1 MWYKNAIIYLLPDG
15 WQLEAGFA
23 EKLEQAAFTPCMGL
37 DWFSEGFAP
46 PTPFSSDFVF
56 TAQNSNRVCLKH
68 EEKVLPSASVR
79 DLVNGKVAEIQEAE
93 ARNVGRKE
101 KQQLK
106 EQITDDLLPRAL
118 TQSRR
123 TEAIF
128 DTERG
133 FLLVNEASD
142 KRAEQMLIK
151 LREALGGLKVAM
163 PYTRESPSSLMTEWL
178 LQGHAEGDFKLGYN
192 VLLQGVG
199 DVVPKVKISKK
210 DLTHPE
216 VIQHAKNGMK
226 VVELELEWREQISF
240 TLTQNF
246 ALKRIRFLDVLQE
259 EAEQGDDAASLTFAS
274 QIIMTEAL
282 GEMICELSNLLCG
295 FFDGDLR

>member
-23 EKLEQAAFTPCMGL
+23 EKLEQAAFTPCMDF

-68 EEKVLPSASVR
+68 EEKVLPSATVR
-79 DLVNGKVAEIQEAE
+79 DLVNGKVAKIQEAE
-93 ARNVGRKE
+93 ARNVWWEE

-106 EQITDDLLPRAL
+106 EQIVDDLLPRAL

-133 FLLVNEASD
+133 YLLVNEASN

-178 LQGHAEGDFKLGYN
+178 LQGHAEGDFELGYN

-259 EAEQGDDAASLTFAS
+259 EAEQGDDTASLMFSS
-274 QIIMTEAL
+274 QIIMVEAL
-282 GEMICELSNLLCG
+282 GEMINELVNLLG
-295 FFDGDLR
+295 GWEN

>member
-37 DWFSEGFAP
+37 DWFSEGFVP

-68 EEKVLPSASVR
+68 EEKVLPSATVR

-93 ARNVGRKE
+93 ARNVWYEE

-133 FLLVNEASD
+133 YLLVNEASD

-178 LQGHAEGDFKLGYN
+178 LQGYAEGGFELGYN

-210 DLTHPE
+210 DLTTAE
-216 VIQHAKNGMK
+216 VIKHAQNGMQ
-226 VVELELEWREQISF
+226 VVELELEWRKQISF
-240 TLTQNF
+240 TLTKDF
-246 ALKRIRFLDVLQE
+246 ALKRIQFLDVLQE
-259 EAEQGDDAASLTFAS
+259 EAEQGDDTASLMFSS
-274 QIIMTEAL
+274 QIIMTTAL
-282 GEMICELSNLLCG
+282 GGMLDELVNLLG
-295 FFDGDLR
+295 GWEN

>member
-15 WQLEAGFA
+15 WQPEAGLN
-23 EKLEQAAFTPCMGL
+23 EKLGQAAFTPCMGL
-37 DWFSEGFAP
+37 DWFSEGFVP

-68 EEKVLPSASVR
+68 EEKVLPAGVIR
-79 DLVNGKVAEIQEAE
+79 DILDERVSEIQEAE
-93 ARNVGRKE
+93 ARNVWYEE

-106 EQITDDLLPRAL
+106 KQITDDLLPHAL

-151 LREALGGLKVAM
+151 LREALGGLKVVM
-163 PYTRESPSSLMTEWL
+163 PYTQESPSSLMTEWL
-178 LQGHAEGDFKLGYN
+178 LQGHAEGGFELGYN

-246 ALKRIRFLDVLQE
+246 ALKRIQFLDVLQE
-259 EAEQGDDAASLTFAS
+259 EAEQGDDTASLMFSS
-274 QIIMTEAL
+274 QIIMTTAL
-282 GEMICELSNLLCG
+282 GGMLDELANLLG
-295 FFDGDLR
+295 GWVD

>member
-68 EEKVLPSASVR
+68 EEKVLPSATVR
-79 DLVNGKVAEIQEAE
+79 DLVNGKVAEIKEAE
-93 ARNVGRKE
+93 ARNVWYEE

-106 EQITDDLLPRAL
+106 EQIVDDLLPRAL

-133 FLLVNEASD
+133 YLLVNEASD

-151 LREALGGLKVAM
+151 LREALGGLKVEM

-178 LQGHAEGDFKLGYN
+178 LQGHAEGDFELGYN

-240 TLTQNF
+240 TLTQHF

-259 EAEQGDDAASLTFAS
+259 EAEQGDDTASLMFSS
-274 QIIMTEAL
+274 QIIMTTAL
-282 GEMICELSNLLCG
+282 GGMLDELANLLG
-295 FFDGDLR
+295 GWVD

>member
-37 DWFSEGFAP
+37 DWFSEGFVP

-68 EEKVLPSASVR
+68 EEKVLPSATVR

-93 ARNVGRKE
+93 ARNVWREE

-106 EQITDDLLPRAL
+106 EQIVDDLLPRAL

-133 FLLVNEASD
+133 YLLVNEASD

-151 LREALGGLKVAM
+151 LREALGGLKVSL
-163 PYTRESPSSLMTEWL
+163 PHTRESPSSLMTEWL
-178 LQGHAEGDFKLGYN
+178 LQGHAEGDFELGYN

-246 ALKRIRFLDVLQE
+246 ALKRIQFLDVLQE
-259 EAEQGDDAASLTFAS
+259 EAEQGDDTASLMFSS
-274 QIIMTEAL
+274 QIIMTTAL
-282 GEMICELSNLLCG
+282 GEMINELVNLLG
-295 FFDGDLR
+295 GWVD

>member
-46 PTPFSSDFVF
+46 PTPFSYDFVF

-68 EEKVLPSASVR
+68 EEKVLPSATVR
-79 DLVNGKVAEIQEAE
+79 DLVHEKVAEIQEAE

-128 DTERG
+128 DTKRG
-133 FLLVNEASD
+133 YLLVNEASD

-163 PYTRESPSSLMTEWL
+163 PHTRESPASLMTEWL
-178 LQGHAEGDFKLGYN
+178 LQGHAEGDFELGYN

-210 DLTHPE
+210 DLTTAE
-216 VIQHAKNGMK
+216 VIKHAQNGMQ
-226 VVELELEWREQISF
+226 VVELELEWRKQISF
-240 TLTQNF
+240 TLTQDF
-246 ALKRIRFLDVLQE
+246 TLKRIQYLDVLQE
-259 EAEQGDDAASLTFAS
+259 EAEWHGDDAASLMFAS
-274 QIIMTEAL
+274 QIIMVEAL
-282 GEMICELSNLLCG
+282 GEMINELVNLLG
-295 FFDGDLR
+295 SYD

>member
-56 TAQNSNRVCLKH
+56 TANSNRVCLKH
-68 EEKVLPSASVR
+68 EEKVLPSATVR
-79 DLVNGKVAEIQEAE
+79 DLVNGKVAEIKEAE
-93 ARNVGRKE
+93 ARNVWYEE

-133 FLLVNEASD
+133 YLLVNEASD

-151 LREALGGLKVAM
+151 LHEALGGLKVAM

-178 LQGHAEGDFKLGYN
+178 LSGAAEGGFELGFN
-192 VLLQGVG
+192 VLMQGVG

-246 ALKRIRFLDVLQE
+246 ALKRIQFLDVLQE
-259 EAEQGDDAASLTFAS
+259 EAEQGDDAASLMFAS
-274 QIIMTEAL
+274 QIIMVEAL
-282 GEMICELSNLLCG
+282 GEMINELVNLLG
-295 FFDGDLR
+295 GWEN

>member
-68 EEKVLPSASVR
+68 EEKVLPAGVIR
-79 DLVNGKVAEIQEAE
+79 DILDERVAEIQEAQV
-93 ARNVGRKE
+93 RNVGRKE
-101 KQQLK
+101 KQYLK
-106 EQITDDLLPRAL
+106 ERITDDLLPRAL

-133 FLLVNEASD
+133 YLLVNEASN

-151 LREALGGLKVAM
+151 LREALGGLKVEM
-163 PYTRESPSSLMTEWL
+163 PHTQESPSSLMTEWL
-178 LQGHAEGDFKLGYN
+178 LQGHAEGGFELGYN

-199 DVVPKVKISKK
+199 DVEPKVKISKK
-210 DLTHPE
+210 DLTTAE
-216 VIQHAKNGMK
+216 VIKHAQNGMQ

-240 TLTQNF
+240 TLTKDF
-246 ALKRIRFLDVLQE
+246 TLKRIQYLDVLQE
-259 EAEQGDDAASLTFAS
+259 EAEGHSDDAASLTFAS
-274 QIIMTEAL
+274 QIIMVEAL
-282 GEMICELSNLLCG
+282 GEMINELANLLG
-295 FFDGDLR
+295 GWVD

>member
-15 WQLEAGFA
+15 CPSEADLD
-23 EKLEQAAFTPCMGL
+23 EKLEQAAFTHCFGCC
-37 DWFSEGFAP
+37 WFSDGFAP

-68 EEKVLPSASVR
+68 EEKVLPSATVR
-79 DLVNGKVAEIQEAE
+79 DLVNRTVAEIQEAE
-93 ARNVGRKE
+93 ARNVWYEE

-106 EQITDDLLPRAL
+106 EQIVDDLLPRAL

-178 LQGHAEGDFKLGYN
+178 LQGHAEGGFELGYN

-274 QIIMTEAL
+274 QIIMVEAL
-282 GEMICELSNLLCG
+282 GEMINELANLLG
-295 FFDGDLR
+295 GWVD

>member
-23 EKLEQAAFTPCMGL
+23 EKLEQAAFTPCMDF

-68 EEKVLPSASVR
+68 EEKVLPSATVR
-79 DLVNGKVAEIQEAE
+79 DLVNGKVAKIQEAE
-93 ARNVGRKE
+93 ARNVWWEE

-106 EQITDDLLPRAL
+106 EQIVDDLLPRAL

-133 FLLVNEASD
+133 YLLVNEASD

-178 LQGHAEGDFKLGYN
+178 LQGHAEGDFELGYN

-259 EAEQGDDAASLTFAS
+259 EAEQGDDIASLTFAS
-274 QIIMTEAL
+274 QIIMVEAL
-282 GEMICELSNLLCG
+282 GGMINELANLLG
-295 FFDGDLR
+295 GWVD

>member
-15 WQLEAGFA
+15 CPSEADLD
-23 EKLEQAAFTPCMGL
+23 EKLEQAAFTHCFGFC
-37 DWFSEGFAP
+37 WFSEGFVP

-68 EEKVLPSASVR
+68 EEKVLPAGVIR
-79 DLVNGKVAEIQEAE
+79 DILDERVAEIQEAQL
-93 ARNVGRKE
+93 RNVGRKE
-101 KQQLK
+101 KQYLK
-106 EQITDDLLPRAL
+106 ERITDDLLPRAL

-151 LREALGGLKVAM
+151 LREALVGLKVEM
-163 PYTRESPSSLMTEWL
+163 PHTQESPSSLMTEWL
-178 LQGHAEGDFKLGYN
+178 LQGHAEGGFELGYN

-210 DLTHPE
+210 DLTTAE
-216 VIQHAKNGMK
+216 VIKHAQNGMQ

-246 ALKRIRFLDVLQE
+246 ALKRIQFLDALQE
-259 EAEQGDDAASLTFAS
+259 EAEQGDDTASLTFSS
-274 QIIMTEAL
+274 QIIMTTAL
-282 GEMICELSNLLCG
+282 GGMLDELANLLG
-295 FFDGDLR
+295 GWVD

>member
-56 TAQNSNRVCLKH
+56 TANSNRVCLKH
-68 EEKVLPSASVR
+68 EEKVLPSATVR
-79 DLVNGKVAEIQEAE
+79 DLVNGKVAEIKEAE
-93 ARNVGRKE
+93 ARNVWYEE

-133 FLLVNEASD
+133 YLLVNEASD

-178 LQGHAEGDFKLGYN
+178 LSGAAEGGFELGFN
-192 VLLQGVG
+192 VLMQGVG

-226 VVELELEWREQISF
+226 VVELELEWREKISF
-240 TLTQNF
+240 TLTKDF
-246 ALKRIRFLDVLQE
+246 TLKRIQYLDVLQE
-259 EAEQGDDAASLTFAS
+259 EDEWHGDDAASLTFAS
-274 QIIMTEAL
+274 QIIMVEAL
-282 GEMICELSNLLCG
+282 GEMLDELANLLG
-295 FFDGDLR
+295 GWVD

>member
-37 DWFSEGFAP
+37 DWFSEGFVP

-68 EEKVLPSASVR
+68 EEKVLPSATVR

-93 ARNVGRKE
+93 ARNVWFEE

-118 TQSRR
+118 VQSRR

-133 FLLVNEASD
+133 YLLVNEASD

-226 VVELELEWREQISF
+226 VVELELKWREQISF

-274 QIIMTEAL
+274 QIIMVEAL
-282 GEMICELSNLLCG
+282 GEMINELVNLLG
-295 FFDGDLR
+295 GWEN

>member
-1 MWYKNAIIYLLPDG
+1 MWYKNAIIYILPEG
-15 WQLEAGFA
+15 WQLEAGLN

-68 EEKVLPSASVR
+68 EEKVLPSATVR
-79 DLVNGKVAEIQEAE
+79 DLVHEKVAEIQEAE
-93 ARNVGRKE
+93 ARNVGHKE

-106 EQITDDLLPRAL
+106 EQIVDDLLPRAI

-163 PYTRESPSSLMTEWL
+163 PQTRESPSSLMTEWL
-178 LQGHAEGDFKLGYN
+178 LSGAAEGGFELGFN
-192 VLLQGVG
+192 VLMQGVE
-199 DVVPKVKISKK
+199 DVAPKVKISKK

-259 EAEQGDDAASLTFAS
+259 EAEQGDDAASLMFAS
-274 QIIMTEAL
+274 QIIMVEAL
-282 GEMICELSNLLCG
+282 GEMINELVNLLG
-295 FFDGDLR
+295 GWEN

>member
-15 WQLEAGFA
+15 WQLEAGLN

-68 EEKVLPSASVR
+68 EEKVLPAGVIR
-79 DLVNGKVAEIQEAE
+79 DILDERVAEIQEAQL
-93 ARNVGRKE
+93 RNVGRKE
-101 KQQLK
+101 KQYLK
-106 EQITDDLLPRAL
+106 ERITDDLLPRAL

-133 FLLVNEASD
+133 YLLVNEASN

-151 LREALGGLKVAM
+151 LREALGGLKVVM
-163 PYTRESPSSLMTEWL
+163 PHTQESPSSLMTEWL
-178 LQGHAEGDFKLGYN
+178 LQGHAEGGFELGYN

-210 DLTHPE
+210 DLTTAE
-216 VIQHAKNGMK
+216 VIKHAQNGMQ

-240 TLTQNF
+240 TLTQDF
-246 ALKRIRFLDVLQE
+246 TLKRIQYLDVLQE
-259 EAEQGDDAASLTFAS
+259 EAEGHGDDAASLTFAS
-274 QIIMTEAL
+274 QIIMVEAL
-282 GEMICELSNLLCG
+282 GEMINELANLLG
-295 FFDGDLR
+295 GWVD

>member
-46 PTPFSSDFVF
+46 PTPFSSDLVF

-68 EEKVLPSASVR
+68 EEKVLPSATVR
-79 DLVNGKVAEIQEAE
+79 DLVHEKVAKIQEAE

-101 KQQLK
+101 KQYLK
-106 EQITDDLLPRAL
+106 DRITDDLLPLAL
-118 TQSRR
+118 TKSRR
-123 TEAIF
+123 TEAIL

-133 FLLVNEASD
+133 YLLVNEASD

-178 LQGHAEGDFKLGYN
+178 LQGHAEGDFELGYN

-274 QIIMTEAL
+274 QIIMTTAL
-282 GEMICELSNLLCG
+282 GEMINELVNLLG
-295 FFDGDLR
+295 GWVD

>member
-1 MWYKNAIIYLLPDG
+1 MWYKNAIIYLLPNG

-37 DWFSEGFAP
+37 DWFSEGFVP

-56 TAQNSNRVCLKH
+56 TAKNSNRVCLKH
-68 EEKVLPSASVR
+68 EEKVLPSATVR
-79 DLVNGKVAEIQEAE
+79 DLVHEKVAEI
-93 ARNVGRKE
+93 N
-101 KQQLK
+101 
-106 EQITDDLLPRAL
+106 
-118 TQSRR
+118 

-178 LQGHAEGDFKLGYN
+178 LQGHAEGDFELGYN

-246 ALKRIRFLDVLQE
+246 ALKRIRFLDALQE

-274 QIIMTEAL
+274 QIIMVEAL
-282 GEMICELSNLLCG
+282 GEMINELVNLLG
-295 FFDGDLR
+295 GWVD